1 MNSTP
6 RLILASNSPR
16 RQELLRN
23 AGFRFEV
30 FTRDFEENFPDTLAP
45 AEVAEYLAK
54 QKNENYRK
62 LLGNETVITSD
73 TTVVLDESVLN
84 KPLNRQNAFVMLKSL
99 SAKTHLV
106 ISGVCISSPEKV
118 ISFSDTTEVTFFPL
132 SDDEINYYID
142 NYKPFDKAGAYGIQE
157 WIGLTKVKELK
168 GSFYNVM
175 GLPVSEVYRVL
186 KEEFD
191 LHPSIDSPGLI

>member
-30 FTRDFEENFPDTLAP
+30 FTRDFDEKFPDTLAP

-62 LLGNETVITSD
+62 LLENETVITAD
-73 TTVVLDESVLN
+73 TTVVLDERVLN
-84 KPLNRQNAFVMLKSL
+84 KPLNRKNAFAMLKSL

-106 ISGVCISSPEKV
+106 VSGVCISSPEKV
-118 ISFSDTTEVTFFPL
+118 ISFSDITEVSFFPL
-132 SDDEINYYID
+132 TADEINYYID

-175 GLPVSEVYRVL
+175 GLPVSMVYRAL
-186 KEEFD
+186 KDEFD
-191 LHPSIDSPGLI
+191 LHPSIDSPDLI